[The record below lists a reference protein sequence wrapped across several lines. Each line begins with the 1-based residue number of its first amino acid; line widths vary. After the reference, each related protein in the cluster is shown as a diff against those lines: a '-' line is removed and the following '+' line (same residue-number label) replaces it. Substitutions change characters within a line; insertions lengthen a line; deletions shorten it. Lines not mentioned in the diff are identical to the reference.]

1 MYCLQVSLFEPAT
14 RLVPEE
20 CLPLPD
26 HRKHVQAVEYK
37 GKVYIG
43 SGYARNDELAHK
55 IHCYN
60 FEDNEWAQENTT
72 ESLTRYFAMTT
83 FCDTVLLVGGIER
96 ESGDYSKGIQY
107 LSPDG
112 KTWILHKS
120 EDMPEMHHARA
131 GAAASSLTFNV
142 IVAGGYDK
150 SRLRMSKVE
159 VYDRRNK
166 MWYDACDLPQPCA
179 DMKSAVHSCQWYLLG
194 GANQYNQVFTTSL
207 QDLVMKSVKPL
218 MADARGSGTEN
229 GHNGELWTSLSKVEY
244 NFSSVAV
251 FGRSLVAI
259 GGEKDGF
266 FKDSYSSSIFVYNNS
281 KDVWM
286 HVADLPF
293 GISKSNALAL
303 STGELLVIG
312 GRSKDERELNLMHK
326 YKLAC
331 TKSCVEQNESP
342 VPV

>member
-1 MYCLQVSLFEPAT
+1 M
-14 RLVPEE
+14 
-20 CLPLPD
+20 
-26 HRKHVQAVEYK
+26 QAVEYK

-43 SGYARNDELAHK
+43 SGYARTDQLSHK
-55 IHCYN
+55 IYCYN
-60 FEDNEWAQENTT
+60 LEEDKWEENT

-83 FCDTVLLVGGIER
+83 FCDTVLLVGGIEK
-96 ESGDYSKGIQY
+96 EGGVYSKSVQY
-107 LSPDG
+107 LSADG
-112 KTWILHKS
+112 KTWVLYNN
-120 EDMPEMHHARA
+120 EDMPAMHHARA

-142 IVAGGYDK
+142 VVAGGHDE

-166 MWYDACDLPQPCA
+166 MWYEAPDLPQPCA

-207 QDLVMKSVKPL
+207 QELVKKTVKPL
-218 MADARGSGTEN
+218 MADGRDTEN
-229 GHNGELWTSLSKVEY
+229 GQDGELWTSLVKVEY

-266 FKDSYSSSIFVYNNS
+266 FKDSYSSSIYVYNNN
-281 KDVWM
+281 KKVWM

-293 GISKSNALAL
+293 GISKSNALSL

-312 GRSKDERELNLMHK
+312 GRNKDERELNLMYK

-331 TKSCVEQNESP
+331 SKSCIEQKGSVP